1 MKFKILFLPFCR
13 SNISN
18 VMGCGFNFERF
29 IAQKKIFWFTLPQND
44 LIFLLS
50 HLYLIMY
57 ISMKKIIII
66 FKIIMIYISIERIF
80 FCFSACSFYHERFI
94 AQKKTLL
101 IHNSLENFYPV
112 SKMKSFIT
120 IDIFPE
126 GNNFLILLQFE
137 WFF

>member
-1 MKFKILFLPFCR
+1 MLIWPLWFKSHHMKFKILFLSFCR

-80 FCFSACSFYHERFI
+80 FCFSA
-94 AQKKTLL
+94 KG
-101 IHNSLENFYPV
+101 
-112 SKMKSFIT
+112 
-120 IDIFPE
+120 IFPMCWHVVFIMKDLLHI
-126 GNNFLILLQFE
+126 GKLFLFTLIQKIFIMYLKWNFF
-137 WFF
+137 